1 MIQLHITTYKSLSRK
16 HFQQSQELHPILDV
30 LKQVIDLQRW
40 FMLRVRK
47 HKVKNVDS

>member
-40 FMLRVRK
+40 FMLKVRK